1 MPAIICD
8 GVDSA
13 LRFSGEWYSVPYS
26 ALAPGEIRRLCYY
39 RCYKV
44 SLGNY
49 EITYPLWD
57 LAELMLD
64 EQMTYKEV
72 NNIKMGET
80 TQMVK
85 KL

>member
-1 MPAIICD
+1 MLHLI
-8 GVDSA
+8 VH
-13 LRFSGEWYSVPYS
+13 LHRERFKGYV
-26 ALAPGEIRRLCYY
+26 IN

-64 EQMTYKEV
+64 EQATYKEV
-72 NNIKMGET
+72 NNSKS
-80 TQMVK
+80 
-85 KL
+85 